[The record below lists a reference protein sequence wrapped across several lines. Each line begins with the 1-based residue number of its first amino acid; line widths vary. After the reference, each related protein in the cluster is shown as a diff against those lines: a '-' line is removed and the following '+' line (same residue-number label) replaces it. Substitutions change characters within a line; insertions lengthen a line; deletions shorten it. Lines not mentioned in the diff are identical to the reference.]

1 MGFPKLSTFV
11 LVLLVDMMV
20 TGLNLDDLTVN
31 DGDQAIRQV
40 IFLTFS
46 DPWKVGKT
54 DG

>member
-31 DGDQAIRQV
+31 DGDQAIRQG
-40 IFLTFS
+40 IFLDVFGPMES
-46 DPWKVGKT
+46 WEN
-54 DG
+54 